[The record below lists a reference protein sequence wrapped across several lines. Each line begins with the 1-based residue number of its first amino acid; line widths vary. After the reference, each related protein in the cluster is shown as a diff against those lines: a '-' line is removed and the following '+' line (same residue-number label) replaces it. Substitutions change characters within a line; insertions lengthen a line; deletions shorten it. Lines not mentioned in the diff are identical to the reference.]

1 MIGPAS
7 DENKASLLKIIKYK
21 YKHEQNYK
29 YKCIYWVFGQ
39 SLCGAN
45 ANIELFTKITEP
57 SCRSKSNA
65 HVTKQIQTTTNT
77 ITRRTD
83 HSCPRNQILKFDF
96 GQQHLNLKCTLSF
109 KVCNTLCIV
118 FSIII
123 L

>member
-1 MIGPAS
+1 M
-7 DENKASLLKIIKYK
+7 IIKN
-21 YKHEQNYK
+21 KHEQNYK

-65 HVTKQIQTTTNT
+65 HVTKQIQITTNT
-77 ITRRTD
+77 TTRKKLII
-83 HSCPRNQILKFDF
+83 PVLENQILKFDF
-96 GQQHLNLKCTLSF
+96 EHQIFNLKCTLSSQ
-109 KVCNTLCIV
+109 VCNTLCIV